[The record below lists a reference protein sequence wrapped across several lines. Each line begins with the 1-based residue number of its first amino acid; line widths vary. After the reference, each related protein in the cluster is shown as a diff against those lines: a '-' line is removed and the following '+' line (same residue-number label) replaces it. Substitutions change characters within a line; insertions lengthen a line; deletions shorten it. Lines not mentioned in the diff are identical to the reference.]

1 MKKDTKISKS
11 TLRKQLALTPGYI
24 LLFLWVAFTF
34 VLIGWIVIASLS
46 TTPEIFQNKLLASG
60 VHFENYI
67 KTFVTNNV
75 GSYLWNSLIYTLACE
90 VIIIVVAAPAAY
102 AMSRFSFRGNKL
114 IQLAFIAGLGIPT
127 SMLVMPLFMTASR
140 MNLVNNR
147 AAIIVIY
154 CGVIL
159 PFTTYFLMTFFR
171 TLPIE
176 FEMAAAIDG
185 CSEVGTFWRIMLPL
199 AQPGIVTVAI
209 FNFIT
214 VWNEYFVSLIFA
226 NDMSRRPIAV
236 GLFSMVQSMQYT
248 GDWAGLFA
256 AVIIVFLPTFIL
268 YLALSDKIIAGITS
282 GGVKG

>member
-1 MKKDTKISKS
+1 MKKNAKMSKM
-11 TLRKQLALTPGYI
+11 TLRKQLAMIPGYVI
-24 LLFLWVAFTF
+24 LLLWVAFSF

-46 TTPEIFQNKLLASG
+46 TTPEIFQNKLLSTG

-67 KTFVTNNV
+67 KTFINNNV
-75 GSYLWNSLIYTLACE
+75 GSYLWNSLVYTLACE
-90 VIIIVVAAPAAY
+90 VIIVVVAAPAAY
-102 AMSRFSFRGNKL
+102 AMSRFRFHGNKI
-114 IQLAFIAGLGIPT
+114 IQLAFIAGLGIPV

-147 AAIIVIY
+147 AAIIIIY

-159 PFTTYFLMTFFR
+159 PFTSYFLMTFFR
-171 TLPIE
+171 TLPLE
-176 FEMAAAIDG
+176 FEEAAAIDG
-185 CSEVGTFWRIMLPL
+185 CSQVGTFWRIMFPL
-199 AQPGIVTVAI
+199 AQPGVVTVAI

-248 GDWAGLFA
+248 GDWAGMFA